1 MIDNL
6 HIKNFKSIKE
16 LKFTSKKINVFI
28 GEPNSGKSNIL
39 EALGLLSGLAYG
51 IHDLEKFIRIGRTPN
66 LFFTGNVKDD
76 IFIST
81 GEYHTHLA
89 MQHDKTRVLVRDKNG
104 KEWQNTL
111 LNLDGKYN
119 SGNVVRELFSEIK
132 YYQFKRLSEFS
143 GQNVLF
149 LDPPHGENL
158 AVLASSSSEIKQIMT
173 NFFNEVGYDIL
184 LDTFEKKISVL
195 KKTEGA
201 FVSLPY
207 AHASDSFQRI
217 IFFLSAMKSNTHSTL
232 VFEEP
237 EANVFPYYVSML
249 AESIGLDSSSNQ
261 YFIATHNPYFV
272 QSIIEKSS
280 KGDLS
285 IVVTYLEDSQTK
297 IKPLSDQ
304 EMGELFEHD
313 PFLNLRDYL
322 NA

>member
-16 LKFTSKKINVFI
+16 LKFTPKKINVFI

-39 EALGLLSGLAYG
+39 EALGLLSGLAYAKK
-51 IHDLEKFIRIGRTPN
+51 DLNRFIRIERVPN
-66 LFFTGNVKDD
+66 LFFNGNVKGNILID
-76 IFIST
+76 
-81 GEYHTHLA
+81 
-89 MQHDKTRVLVRDKNG
+89 V
-104 KEWQNTL
+104 
-111 LNLDGKYN
+111 
-119 SGNVVRELFSEIK
+119 GNVQIAIVMERNGARISLRNEKGTTLEETILTLEAQFVTPNVSWDLFKKVK
-132 YYQFKRLSEFS
+132 YYLFKRLGEFPNQDVS
-143 GQNVLF
+143 S
-149 LDPPHGENL
+149 LDPPYGENL
-158 AVLASSSSEIKQIMT
+158 AALASSSNEIKQIMT
-173 NFFNEVGYDIL
+173 NLFNEVGYEVL
-184 LDTFEKKISVL
+184 LDTYEKKISIL

-207 AHASDSFQRI
+207 AHASESFQRI
-217 IFFLSAMKSNTHSTL
+217 IFFLSAMKSNTNSTL

-237 EANVFPYYVSML
+237 EANVFPYYVTML